1 MRARYLPRVSDAP
14 LPAPGWYPDPSGSP
28 LLRWW
33 DGERW
38 AEDTH
43 PLPVDGSAEQPAA
56 PAPPAGGGALATE
69 APATAVAPPAAP
81 ARHRGR
87 AIALVAGFLVILLAA
102 IAVLTLGLGRT
113 RLETKGV
120 EEQIAGEIANELGSA
135 TTVTCPDLVDAGK
148 GLSFTCT
155 VKLDNGN
162 TAEVKVTQKD
172 DQGTVTWEVVPSQ

>member
-1 MRARYLPRVSDAP
+1 VSDAP

-38 AEDTH
+38 SEDTH
-43 PLPVDGSAEQPAA
+43 PLPGDAGEQPAQPTARSEGGAVAVQA
-56 PAPPAGGGALATE
+56 PAPPA
-69 APATAVAPPAAP
+69 AA
-81 ARHRGR
+81 ASHRGK
-87 AIALVAGFLVILLAA
+87 AVALVAGFLVLLILSVA
-102 IAVLTLGLGRT
+102 ILTLGLGRT
-113 RLETKGV
+113 RLETKGI

-148 GLSFTCT
+148 GLSFPCT

-162 TAEVKVTQKD
+162 SAEVKVTQTD
-172 DQGTVTWEVVPSQ
+172 DKGTVTWEVVPAE